1 MNSAPFLLKASPN
14 NISYSGL
21 RSCLSLPQP
30 HTSVPPS
37 HSALAIFVSVLLVRL
52 ASPSPPPPTCSGT
65 FFPHIHR
72 RLPHLPLRSRAN
84 VTSLG
89 KLTSALHC
97 SSCMCSSLS
106 FSVTSLMCPALTP
119 QGCQPSLPAS
129 RLSAPDQKLDLVHR
143 VYSKKNLL
151 NE

>member
-52 ASPSPPPPTCSGT
+52 ASPSPPPNLFWNVLPPHPQKAASSPPQVQGKCYLLREVNLCSPL
-65 FFPHIHR
+65 FLMHVFIVVFLSD
-72 RLPHLPLRSRAN
+72 LPYVPCADPA
-84 VTSLG
+84 G
-89 KLTSALHC
+89 
-97 SSCMCSSLS
+97 M
-106 FSVTSLMCPALTP
+106 PAL
-119 QGCQPSLPAS
+119 
-129 RLSAPDQKLDLVHR
+129 SACFTTVCPRPEAGPGSQSVL
-143 VYSKKNLL
+143 KKKFI
-151 NE
+151 E